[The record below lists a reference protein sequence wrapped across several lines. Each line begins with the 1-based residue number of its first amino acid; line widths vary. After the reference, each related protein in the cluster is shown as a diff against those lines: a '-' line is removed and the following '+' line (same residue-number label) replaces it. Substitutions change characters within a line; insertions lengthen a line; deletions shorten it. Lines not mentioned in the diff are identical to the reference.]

1 MSHVTQMSHLKS
13 TTGFDDGKSDK
24 SDRSDENIDF
34 DSSEDEEIS
43 IIFGFKEDEA
53 RQRLVNYPKSTRM
66 VISPDLQAEI
76 GMEVGQTISAEHPW
90 KQMKKEVLE
99 DHLPGKNAIQQQLKE
114 KLKDLDP
121 GKLILVGYSPELSTE
136 DDVFIIFIDDRETK
150 EASELI
156 KRIELLER
164 HKARGVLKKRANKWK
179 DQGSHKK
186 VTYFFI
192 IHLFSHVC
200 QTTSRKN
207 KTFSVLYES
216 FHNNYCLL

>member
-1 MSHVTQMSHLKS
+1 MSHITQMSHLKS

-24 SDRSDENIDF
+24 SDRSEEIFDF

-53 RQRLVNYPKSTRM
+53 RQRLMNFPKSTRM

-76 GMEVGQTISAEHPW
+76 GMEIGQTISAEHPW
-90 KQMKKEVLE
+90 KQIKKEVLE
-99 DHLPGKNAIQQQLKE
+99 DHLPGKNAVQQQLKE
-114 KLKDLDP
+114 TLKDLDQ
-121 GKLILVGYSPELSTE
+121 GKLLLVGYSPELSTE
-136 DDVFIIFIDDRETK
+136 EDVFIVFIDDRETK

-156 KRIELLER
+156 KRIEMLER

-186 VTYFFI
+186 VRYYSFI
-192 IHLFSHVC
+192 N
-200 QTTSRKN
+200 SRLN
-207 KTFSVLYES
+207 FNILIIVMR
-216 FHNNYCLL
+216 